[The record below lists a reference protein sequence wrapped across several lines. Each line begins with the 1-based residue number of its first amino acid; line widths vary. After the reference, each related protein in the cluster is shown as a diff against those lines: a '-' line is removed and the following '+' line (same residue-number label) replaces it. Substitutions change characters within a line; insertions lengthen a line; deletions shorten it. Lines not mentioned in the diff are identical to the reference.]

1 MILALLLGC
10 AHAPPT
16 YASTG
21 ELRLAE
27 LRGRSVAIAP
37 TVLVADTPAPSV
49 EAHPRDAADAA
60 TDLPHLPEPTTFTEE
75 LHGDFLRNEL
85 VGSVR
90 LGGGIVHTG
99 GTTRQAR
106 ARTVV
111 VDAPEAL
118 RAQARAWLDA
128 ATATLLAEA
137 GLRTSPWPAAT
148 LPCARNGTPEASLG
162 FSRLP
167 TRGLHP
173 DDGSDDIN
181 APRTALAALPLGRCA
196 PEVTAPDVLV
206 VPVVRT
212 YLTHNGGWFVG
223 QAWGVPGGARVE
235 AHLVFYDG
243 ASGGVLREASALGR
257 VLLEGRSQ
265 PSSAELD
272 AALLK
277 AETRVAEGLSRA
289 LR

>member
-1 MILALLLGC
+1 MLLALLLGC

-21 ELRLAE
+21 QLPLVT

-37 TVLVADTPAPSV
+37 TVLVADTPAPAVTAS
-49 EAHPRDAADAA
+49 PRDPADAA
-60 TDLPHLPEPTTFTEE
+60 TDLPHLPEPTTLTEE

-85 VGSVR
+85 VGSVK

-99 GTTRQAR
+99 GLTRQAR
-106 ARTVV
+106 ARTIMVE
-111 VDAPEAL
+111 APEAL
-118 RAQARAWLDA
+118 RVQARAWLDG
-128 ATATLLAEA
+128 ATANLITNA
-137 GLRTSPWPAAT
+137 GLPTMAWPAT
-148 LPCARNGTPEASLG
+148 TPPCATNGSPEGTLA

-173 DDGSDDIN
+173 DDGSDDVN
-181 APRTALAALPLGRCA
+181 APRTVLAALPLGRCKQEGT
-196 PEVTAPDVLV
+196 PPDVLI
-206 VPVVRT
+206 VPLVRT

-223 QAWGVPGGARVE
+223 QAWGVSGGARVE

-243 ASGGVLREASALGR
+243 KSGAVLREASALGR

-265 PSSAELD
+265 PSAAELD
-272 AALLK
+272 AALLQ
-277 AETRVAEGLSRA
+277 AEARVVKGLERA

>member
-1 MILALLLGC
+1 MLLTLLLAC

-16 YASTG
+16 YASMG
-21 ELRLAE
+21 ELPLAT

-37 TVLVADTPAPSV
+37 TVLVADTPAPAVTTS
-49 EAHPRDAADAA
+49 PRDPVDAA
-60 TDLPHLPEPTTFTEE
+60 TDLQHLPEPTLLTEE

-85 VGSVR
+85 VGTVK

-99 GTTRQAR
+99 GMTRQAR
-106 ARTVV
+106 ARTIV

-118 RAQARAWLDA
+118 KAQARAWLDG
-128 ATATLLAEA
+128 ATANVLTNA
-137 GLRTSPWPAAT
+137 GLPTMAWPAT
-148 LPCARNGTPEASLG
+148 TPPCATNGSPEGTLA
-162 FSRLP
+162 FSRQP

-181 APRTALAALPLGRCA
+181 APRTALTALPLGRCTQ
-196 PEVTAPDVLV
+196 EVTPPDVLV

-243 ASGGVLREASALGR
+243 RSGAVLRDDSALGR

-272 AALLK
+272 AALLQ
-277 AETRVAEGLSRA
+277 AEMRVVKGLSRA